1 MLDARQEKMLTM
13 KTDIDRAM
21 AATKVDCSRMAKI
34 FAAPKAKAKAKA
46 KGKGKTPITD
56 EEGTSVPTTPAESAG
71 SPASL

>member
-34 FAAPKAKAKAKA
+34 FAAPKAKAKAK
-46 KGKGKTPITD
+46 GKGKAPNTD
-56 EEGTSVPTTPAESAG
+56 AEGPSVPTTPAESAG